1 MYLAGS
7 EASFVSG
14 SVQLFQI
21 LFARGETN
29 RVHWTT
35 RLAHGR
41 GLHMTSW
48 DAIVIGGGPGG
59 SSAARALVA
68 AGLRVVVIDAARFP
82 REQDLR
88 RLGDAG
94 RALAPRPHAR
104 RNCRLT
110 GSRCSPSPD
119 SRPSL
124 VGGRPV
130 CTDYNGEVSY
140 GIRRREFD
148 AFLLQRSGATVV
160 EGTRVSSLNRT
171 GNSWTINDS
180 HTAPVLVGAGGH
192 FCPVARELQAPD
204 DHQREQA
211 GVVLAQEIEIPLTD
225 DMAARVPSRP
235 EFHFSRDL
243 GGYGWIFRKGRYLNV
258 GFGHLA
264 DDEENSTTVAAEAG
278 QARIPSSRWPPR
290 TSSGCRREP
299 ISRAKRWSAGR
310 DMRICSAPRGRR
322 AVGDGVLLVGDAAGL
337 AFRRAG
343 KVSARPSNRGRWPH
357 RRSSRHA
364 GTTRARGC
372 RPTPP
377 RSRARSAIAA
387 LTCSPPSCRKPSGRP
402 SRRSDALRL
411 VHAPHPDRPLVPPS
425 DVRPLEVA

>member
-1 MYLAGS
+1 
-7 EASFVSG
+7 
-14 SVQLFQI
+14 
-21 LFARGETN
+21 
-29 RVHWTT
+29 
-35 RLAHGR
+35 
-41 GLHMTSW
+41 MTSW

-82 REQDLR
+82 RDKICAGWVTPGVLT
-88 RLGDAG
+88 RL
-94 RALAPRPHAR
+94 H
-104 RNCRLT
+104 LT
-110 GSRCSPSPD
+110 PAELSAHGLTVQPISGFET
-119 SRPSL
+119 SL

-264 DDEENSTTVAAEAG
+264 DDEENSTNSGGGGRSGPHSFKQMAAAY
-278 QARIPSSRWPPR
+278 QQWLSSRADLPR
-290 TSSGCRREP
+290 E
-299 ISRAKRWSAGR
+299 ALERWKGHAYLL
-310 DMRICSAPRGRR
+310 APRGRR

-337 AFRRAG
+337 AFPASGEGIRTAVESGTLAAQAIIAARGDYSSARLSPYAASLARTFGHRRAD
-343 KVSARPSNRGRWPH
+343 VLSAIVPEAVRQAIAPLLM
-357 RRSSRHA
+357 
-364 GTTRARGC
+364 
-372 RPTPP
+372 
-377 RSRARSAIAA
+377 RSAWFTRHI
-387 LTCSPPSCRKPSGRP
+387 LIDRWFLRP
-402 SRRSDALRL
+402 
-411 VHAPHPDRPLVPPS
+411 